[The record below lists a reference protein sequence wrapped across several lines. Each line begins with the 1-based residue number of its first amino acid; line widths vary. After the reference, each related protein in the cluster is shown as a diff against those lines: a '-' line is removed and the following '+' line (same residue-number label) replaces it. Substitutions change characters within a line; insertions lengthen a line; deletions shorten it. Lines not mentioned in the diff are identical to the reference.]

1 MASKSENQAVLRGR
15 EAWERLKKDLTWED
29 WMLAGIA
36 LTIGRTESLA
46 QAHTNDIND

>member
-36 LTIGRTESLA
+36 FDDRANRVPRPG
-46 QAHTNDIND
+46 AHE